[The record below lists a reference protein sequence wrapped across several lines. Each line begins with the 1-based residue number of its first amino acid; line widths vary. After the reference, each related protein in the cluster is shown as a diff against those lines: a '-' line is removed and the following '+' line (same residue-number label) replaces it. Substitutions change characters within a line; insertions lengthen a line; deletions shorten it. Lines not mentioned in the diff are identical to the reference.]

1 MQKCHLENAQKQYFL
16 RGQFIVCRLRICYT
30 LEKYVE
36 DWDFESIE
44 AQVKNIFNTDFVVSK
59 DRWDSLTQED
69 LVDELTE
76 KVMNLYVEREKEFG
90 EEAFREIER
99 MMLLQV
105 VDHHWMDHID
115 AMDQLKQGIYIRG
128 YAQKDPVIEYKFEGN
143 QMFEAMTASI
153 QEDVVKIMFNI
164 QKNRVPVRRSEARVM
179 NASHGDEGGN
189 TPKTSKK
196 SDSIGRNDPCP
207 CGSGKKYKKCC
218 GVAE

>member
-1 MQKCHLENAQKQYFL
+1 MRYL
-16 RGQFIVCRLRICYT
+16 R
-30 LEKYVE
+30 
-36 DWDFESIE
+36 
-44 AQVKNIFNTDFVVSK
+44 TDFTVSK

-69 LVDELTE
+69 LVNELTE
-76 KVMNLYVEREKEFG
+76 KVMSLYEEREKEFG

-99 MMLLQV
+99 RMLLEV

-153 QEDVVKIMFNI
+153 QEDVVKIMFHI
-164 QKNRVPVRRSEARVM
+164 QKNRVPVRRSSEVRVM
-179 NASHGDEGGN
+179 NATHGDEGGS

-218 GVAE
+218 GVNE